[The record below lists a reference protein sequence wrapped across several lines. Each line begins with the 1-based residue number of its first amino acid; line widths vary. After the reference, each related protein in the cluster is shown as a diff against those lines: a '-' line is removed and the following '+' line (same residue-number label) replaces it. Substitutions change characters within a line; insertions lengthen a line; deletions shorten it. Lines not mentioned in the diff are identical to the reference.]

1 MKISK
6 CLFDAKT
13 LFYNWQ
19 LLLITILVFACYLSE
34 LINRT
39 RLLVNLYEWDPLQ
52 FVNITYQ
59 RPPWSRSSSSY
70 SCISLFH
77 SPTALQTLP
86 WKRTL
91 LCWTL
96 LFRAHA
102 SCRHWNT
109 RISTRK
115 IGTYTCNTIYVQ
127 RNTTTVNCPLN
138 FKISLYN
145 TTKSKTNKHI
155 CVLS

>member
-1 MKISK
+1 MTIYHLYISIECFNIFITNSCKKLIIIYSLKISK
-6 CLFDAKT
+6 CLLDANT

-34 LINRT
+34 LNN

-102 SCRHWNT
+102 SCRHWDT
-109 RISTRK
+109 RISTRRDR
-115 IGTYTCNTIYVQ
+115 Y
-127 RNTTTVNCPLN
+127 
-138 FKISLYN
+138 LYM
-145 TTKSKTNKHI
+145 
-155 CVLS
+155 